1 MDHSRGSAYVEVAHR
16 LAVLFTIEARLF
28 STLRVAAARRTE
40 ASFSTI
46 SMESILPVLTQLHD
60 FAESI
65 TRKPASPKLTVACVQ
80 LLETTSFFFPE
91 QRSASWKRI
100 WECMLLACRE
110 KASHPDVSV
119 ACLKSLA
126 LLCPLML
133 ESFPQCG
140 PDIRELLSSAVISEE
155 LKESGGVLVSRLT
168 KRRKEHSG
176 TSKYGTGGA
185 GA

>member
-28 STLRVAAARRTE
+28 STQRVAAARRTE
-40 ASFSTI
+40 RSFSTI
-46 SMESILPVLTQLHD
+46 SMESILPALTQLHD

-80 LLETTSFFFPE
+80 LLETASFFFPE

-110 KASHPDVSV
+110 KAPHPTCRWPV
-119 ACLKSLA
+119 
-126 LLCPLML
+126 
-133 ESFPQCG
+133 
-140 PDIRELLSSAVISEE
+140 
-155 LKESGGVLVSRLT
+155 
-168 KRRKEHSG
+168 
-176 TSKYGTGGA
+176 
-185 GA
+185 

>member
-1 MDHSRGSAYVEVAHR
+1 
-16 LAVLFTIEARLF
+16 
-28 STLRVAAARRTE
+28 
-40 ASFSTI
+40 
-46 SMESILPVLTQLHD
+46 MESILPALTQLHD

-80 LLETTSFFFPE
+80 LLETASFFFPE

-110 KASHPDVSV
+110 KAPHPDVSV

-155 LKESGGVLVSRLT
+155 LKESGGVLVSRLN

-176 TSKYGTGGA
+176 TSKYGMSGA